1 MGKTGNPRHGSMQ
14 FWPRVRANRQYAKV
28 RSYPKSTQAKPLAF
42 AGYKAGMTHVMAIDT
57 NKNSPTKGEQIAVP
71 ATVIECPPLKIYSVR
86 FYSAKGY
93 GTGVSQ
99 ELFFKADKEL
109 SRKTAVSK
117 AVSSAADLEKVDIT
131 NITNVTIQVY
141 TQPKLA
147 GFGRKKPEVFEIGL
161 GGSIQDKIS
170 YIKEHVGKDISV
182 ADVISAGANIDVRG
196 VTIGKGY
203 QGPVK
208 RFGVS
213 IRARKSEKTIRGPG
227 SLGSW
232 KGQGHMMYRIAFAG
246 QMGYHNRTQYNNLV
260 LDIVDDVASINPDGG
275 FIRFGEV
282 KNTCVLIKGS
292 VPGPKKRLVTL
303 TAPMRVAKN
312 ITNPTVKSISTE
324 SKQGN

>member
-1 MGKTGNPRHGSMQ
+1 MGKRNNPRHGSMQ
-14 FWPRVRANRQYAKV
+14 FWPRVRAKKQYTQI
-28 RSYPKSTQAKPLAF
+28 RSYPESTEAKPLAF

-57 NKNSPTKGEQIAVP
+57 NKNSSTKGEQIAVP
-71 ATVIECPPLKIYSVR
+71 VTVIECPPLKIYSIR
-86 FYSAKGY
+86 FYTSKGY
-93 GTGVSQ
+93 GSAVSK

-109 SRKTAVSK
+109 TKKTVVAKKIST
-117 AVSSAADLEKVDIT
+117 AADIEKVDLADVK
-131 NITNVTIQVY
+131 NITIQVY

-147 GFGRKKPEVFEIGL
+147 GFGKKKPEVFELGL
-161 GGSIQDKIS
+161 GGSLQDKVA
-170 YIKEHVGKDISV
+170 YIKEMVGKDIAV
-182 ADVISAGANIDVRG
+182 ADIIAPGANIDVRA
-196 VTIGKGY
+196 VTTGKGY

-227 SLGSW
+227 SLGAW
-232 KGQGHMMYRIAFAG
+232 IAQGHTMYRIAFAG

-260 LDIVDDVASINPDGG
+260 MGIIDDVSSINPDGG
-275 FIRFGEV
+275 FVRYGEV

-303 TAPMRVAKN
+303 TAPIRKAKN
-312 ITNPTVKSISTE
+312 VTLPTIKTISKE